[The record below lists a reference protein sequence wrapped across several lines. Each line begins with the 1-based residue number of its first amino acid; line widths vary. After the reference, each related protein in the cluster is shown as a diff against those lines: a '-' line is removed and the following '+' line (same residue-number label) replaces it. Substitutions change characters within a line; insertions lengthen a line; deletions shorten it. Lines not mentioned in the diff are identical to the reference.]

1 MKSKIDFVNEKTGR
15 SLIRMTMPLLMAM
28 FLTMAYNLVDSLWV
42 GNLLGENGY
51 AALTDSTALI
61 LILNA
66 IAMGAGNGVSILVAQ
81 LVGADNTKKTEGVIA
96 TVVFISS
103 CFAVGLTA
111 MAEIFLPGILKMLK
125 TPAEIRND
133 AYAYLSIYLLGYTAI
148 YLYMQFTSVF
158 RAFGDPIFQMKG
170 MFFTTVFNAVI
181 DPILIK
187 RMGLTGAAWATVL
200 SEVLCLV
207 YAIWYYKRK
216 KLFTMDFHGMK
227 AAYGKELL
235 KDVVP
240 SALQQCMPAISS
252 AVMLTLVSSF
262 GVTTIA
268 AYGVTSKLE
277 VLLFYPAMA
286 VNMALVTI
294 VGQCVGA
301 GRRDRVKDYMKCACL
316 YGSIFTGITSLFVII
331 FAEQLS
337 WMFVRESAAAGIVK
351 NFFCIV
357 SVGYV
362 CYMLTSCF
370 LGQISGQGK
379 PGFSMLLFFIYY
391 IVVRIPL
398 AMILV
403 HTLLE
408 LNGIWTAILISH
420 ILAAALAFLIAYRNL
435 RTAKLETIE

>member
-15 SLIRMTMPLLMAM
+15 SLIRMVTPLLIAM

-81 LVGADNTKKTEGVIA
+81 LVGADQRQKTEGVIA
-96 TVVFISS
+96 TVVFISA
-103 CFAVGLTA
+103 CFAVGLTI
-111 MAEIFLPGILKMLK
+111 MAEIFLPGILKMLR
-125 TPAEIRND
+125 TPMEIRND

-207 YAIWYYKRK
+207 YAIWYHKRR
-216 KLFTMDFHGMK
+216 KLFTMDFHRLK
-227 AAYGKELL
+227 VAYGKELL

-252 AVMLTLVSSF
+252 AVMLTLVSGF

-286 VNMALVTI
+286 VNMALVAI
-294 VGQCVGA
+294 VGKCVGA
-301 GRRDRVKDYMKCACL
+301 AFLDVCSRECGSRNSKNFLLYCECGVCMLYADQLFSRTDQWTGETGIFHAVVFHLLHCNSYPASHDSGAYLIRIERDLDSYFNQSYIGCCF
-316 YGSIFTGITSLFVII
+316 SIFH
-331 FAEQLS
+331 
-337 WMFVRESAAAGIVK
+337 
-351 NFFCIV
+351 CI
-357 SVGYV
+357 
-362 CYMLTSCF
+362 
-370 LGQISGQGK
+370 Q
-379 PGFSMLLFFIYY
+379 
-391 IVVRIPL
+391 
-398 AMILV
+398 
-403 HTLLE
+403 
-408 LNGIWTAILISH
+408 
-420 ILAAALAFLIAYRNL
+420 
-435 RTAKLETIE
+435 KLENS

>member
-1 MKSKIDFVNEKTGR
+1 
-15 SLIRMTMPLLMAM
+15 
-28 FLTMAYNLVDSLWV
+28 
-42 GNLLGENGY
+42 
-51 AALTDSTALI
+51 
-61 LILNA
+61 
-66 IAMGAGNGVSILVAQ
+66 
-81 LVGADNTKKTEGVIA
+81 
-96 TVVFISS
+96 
-103 CFAVGLTA
+103 
-111 MAEIFLPGILKMLK
+111 
-125 TPAEIRND
+125 
-133 AYAYLSIYLLGYTAI
+133 
-148 YLYMQFTSVF
+148 
-158 RAFGDPIFQMKG
+158 
-170 MFFTTVFNAVI
+170 
-181 DPILIK
+181 
-187 RMGLTGAAWATVL
+187 
-200 SEVLCLV
+200 
-207 YAIWYYKRK
+207 
-216 KLFTMDFHGMK
+216 MK

-316 YGSIFTGITSLFVII
+316 YGSIFTGITSFFVII

-337 WMFVRESAAAGIVK
+337 WMFVRESAVAGIVK
-351 NFFCIV
+351 IFFCIV

-391 IVVRIPL
+391 IVIRIPL

-435 RTAKLETIE
+435 GTAKLETTE